1 VCGRLNDQEGWGWGV
16 TGKKIK
22 EGGMTDKNLG
32 RACDSS
38 KVQEGLGGRSKSFE
52 NNPALGFGV
61 RSKVIRNNQTFWE
74 KSFFQ

>member
-1 VCGRLNDQEGWGWGV
+1 MCGRLNDQEGWWWV
-16 TGKKIK
+16 AGKKIK

-52 NNPALGFGV
+52 NNPAPEFGV
-61 RSKVIRNNQTFWE
+61 QSEVIRNNQTFWE
-74 KSFFQ
+74 KPFFQ